1 MISTGFEVSPPQAD
15 TITDYDERNFVT
27 YLRLLDAVAEGADWR
42 EVAAII
48 FQINAHA
55 EPERAKTVYETHLA
69 RARWM
74 ARAGYR
80 QLATQR

>member
-48 FQINAHA
+48 FQIDAHA

>member
-1 MISTGFEVSPPQAD
+1 MISTRFEVSPPQAD

-48 FQINAHA
+48 FQIDAHT

>member
-48 FQINAHA
+48 FQIDAHA

-80 QLATQR
+80 QLAIQR

>member
-42 EVAAII
+42 EGAAII
-48 FQINAHA
+48 FQIDAHA
-55 EPERAKTVYETHLA
+55 EPERQRGRCEGCFGA
-69 RARWM
+69 R
-74 ARAGYR
+74 
-80 QLATQR
+80 

>member
-27 YLRLLDAVAEGADWR
+27 YLRLLDAVAESADWQ

-48 FQINAHA
+48 FQIDAHA

-74 ARAGYR
+74 VRAGYR

>member
-1 MISTGFEVSPPQAD
+1 MISTGFEVTPPQAD

-48 FQINAHA
+48 FHIDAHA

>member
-48 FQINAHA
+48 FQIDAHA
-55 EPERAKTVYETHLA
+55 EPKRAKTVYETHLA